1 MLVERYGSPMF
12 NALRSR
18 LVRLSILII
27 LLVLGSGDL
36 GAQEV
41 RPSAVVATFQ
51 DTLLSTMKE
60 AKALGFKGRYR
71 RLLPA
76 MELAFDLEQMTRIV
90 VGGRWA
96 EMNTVEQKQVVD
108 LFRQF
113 SVSTYASAFSSYGG
127 EQFEVGDELPHPGIG
142 TIVETRLVLKADPP
156 IELNYLLR
164 ETSAGW
170 KIMDVY
176 LGGAVSE
183 LARRRGE
190 FASIINNQGLTGLIA
205 LLKKKNKELAG
216 G

>member
-1 MLVERYGSPMF
+1 MF

-18 LVRLSILII
+18 SILLSILIT
-27 LLVLGSGDL
+27 LSVFGSGDL
-36 GAQEV
+36 SAAEF
-41 RPSAVVATFQ
+41 RPRAVVASFQ

-60 AKALGFKGRYR
+60 AESLGFKGRYQ

-76 MELAFDLEQMTRIV
+76 MELAFDLEQMTRVV
-90 VGGRWA
+90 VGGRWGK
-96 EMNTVEQKQVVD
+96 MNTPEKKQVVD

-113 SVSTYASAFSSYGG
+113 SVSTYACAFSGYGG
-127 EQFEVGDELPHPGIG
+127 EQFEVGDELAQPGIG
-142 TIVETRLVLKADPP
+142 TIVETRLVFKAEPP

-176 LGGAVSE
+176 LDGTISE

-190 FASIINNQGLTGLIA
+190 FASIIHNQGLTGLIA

>member
-1 MLVERYGSPMF
+1 MF

-18 LVRLSILII
+18 SIRLSILII
-27 LLVLGSGDL
+27 LSVLGSGDL

-41 RPSAVVATFQ
+41 TPSAVVRSFQ

-60 AKALGFKGRYR
+60 AKSLGFKGRYQ

-76 MELAFDLEQMTRIV
+76 MELAFDLEQMTRVV

-96 EMNTVEQKQVVD
+96 KINTTQQKQVVD
-108 LFRQF
+108 LFRRF
-113 SVSTYASAFSSYGG
+113 SVSTYASAFSGYGG
-127 EQFEVGDELPHPGIG
+127 ERFEVGDELAHPGIG
-142 TIVETRLVLKADPP
+142 TIVETRLVLKAEPP

-164 ETSAGW
+164 ETPAGW
-170 KIMDVY
+170 KITDVY
-176 LGGAVSE
+176 LDGTISE

-190 FASIINNQGLTGLIA
+190 FASIIHNQGLAGLIA